1 MNSVR
6 SGTVV
11 LTYEQETQMVYK
23 PGETLVID
31 IETMLKPK
39 IGQLFEVTT
48 KEGQEVVARLQ
59 SVGPEVLCSR

>member
-1 MNSVR
+1 
-6 SGTVV
+6 VV

-39 IGQLFEVTT
+39 IGHLFEVTT
-48 KEGQEVVARLQ
+48 KEAR
-59 SVGPEVLCSR
+59 SC